1 MENSELWRF
10 TRLRIRDVE
19 APEGLLESASTKTYG
34 VKTSKLYAGARLRLR
49 KCRTDQVSCLMIS
62 GFAVGKILVD
72 HGLEIAG

>member
-34 VKTSKLYAGARLRLR
+34 VKTSICRVPDFGYV
-49 KCRTDQVSCLMIS
+49 KCRTYQVSCLVIS

-72 HGLEIAG
+72 HGLKIAG